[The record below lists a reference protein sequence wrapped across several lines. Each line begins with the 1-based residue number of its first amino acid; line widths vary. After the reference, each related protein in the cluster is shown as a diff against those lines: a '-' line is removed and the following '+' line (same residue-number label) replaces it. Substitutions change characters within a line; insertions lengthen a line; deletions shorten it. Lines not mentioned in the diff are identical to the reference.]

1 MPVTLPLKDS
11 CRTTF
16 YCFGAYSAHFSF
28 FRDHRL
34 EFSTSI
40 YRLLQH
46 FGANFGQE
54 IFAADSIQG
63 LVGPP
68 PPPSETPTKLHG
80 AQTRINFS
88 QIAINCIS
96 GHQKTIPNHRKP
108 PKTIKKKKQ
117 TIKTNQKPRKNIENH
132 QNQSKPIKNHGNHK
146 NPWQTMENHG
156 KPIEKHGKTITNQSL
171 LTSPKSAYCKNKWSH
186 YTILTL
192 LQLENRQ
199 VIQYYQAHSI
209 DVTVVILARHTQPS
223 RIDSFFKL

>member
-1 MPVTLPLKDS
+1 MLQKSVNGCGEFKAMISENHQKPLKKKTNNKNQS
-11 CRTTF
+11 K
-16 YCFGAYSAHFSF
+16 AM
-28 FRDHRL
+28 
-34 EFSTSI
+34 E
-40 YRLLQH
+40 
-46 FGANFGQE
+46 N
-54 IFAADSIQG
+54 
-63 LVGPP
+63 
-68 PPPSETPTKLHG
+68 
-80 AQTRINFS
+80 
-88 QIAINCIS
+88 
-96 GHQKTIPNHRKP
+96 HQKP
-108 PKTIKKKKQ
+108 PKT
-117 TIKTNQKPRKNIENH
+117 IENH

-199 VIQYYQAHSI
+199 VMQYYQAHSI